1 MARTLG
7 GANFKL
13 QTQNMKIQEKYKKDF
28 SGNFCGRQ
36 SISKVLF
43 DIVGIGIH
51 WRIMMWIDLVIWR
64 GSFWGHFG
72 TLVRQKRGKVLKN

>member
-1 MARTLG
+1 MT
-7 GANFKL
+7 
-13 QTQNMKIQEKYKKDF
+13 
-28 SGNFCGRQ
+28 GN
-36 SISKVLF
+36 ISKVLF

-64 GSFWGHFG
+64 GSFWVHFG